1 MITDKWTGCY
11 RHGWGQELVPEA
23 FAHPAKVSFSLAE
36 RIYQHVIAEGWAG
49 PGTIVI
55 DPFSGIGGFAYH
67 ALKAGMHF
75 RGLEL
80 EPKFVDLAA
89 QNIALWNAHYA
100 GRFARW
106 GSARVL
112 QGDSRR
118 LLEVLAENG
127 INLVVS
133 SPPYAN
139 VELNDSQR
147 WAQDSDF
154 KLERPQTYHLAVSS
168 PPFLQ
173 TSGGTNV
180 TSENGPLSD
189 PSLIERHAA
198 GNAAAHGYGES
209 DANIA
214 NLPEGDAPALAVSS
228 PPYEENDQRG
238 GHTQVSIEKHITTH
252 GYGETYGNIGNDSGN
267 TFWSAALE
275 IVQQTYAVLAP
286 GGHAVWVCK
295 RYVRNGKIIEFS
307 QQWAALC
314 ESVGFRVMHWHRAM
328 LTEDH
333 GTQAAMDGNHKRR
346 TKARKSFFR
355 RLAESKGSPA
365 IDWEDVICMVKS

>member
-1 MITDKWTGCY
+1 
-11 RHGWGQELVPEA
+11 
-23 FAHPAKVSFSLAE
+23 LAE

-75 RGLEL
+75 HGVEL

-89 QNIALWNAHYA
+89 KNIALWNTRYA

-118 LLEVLAENG
+118 LLEVLAEAG
-127 INLVVS
+127 IRLVMS
-133 SPPYAN
+133 SPPFRDSLLTTDKKFMAQ
-139 VELNDSQR
+139 VEKDKRNGSRLQPGLGDYGDTLGQLGSLP
-147 WAQDSDF
+147 AG
-154 KLERPQTYHLAVSS
+154 EPPALAVSS

-173 TSGGTNV
+173 TSGGTNA
-180 TSENGPLSD
+180 TSEIGPLSD

-209 DANIA
+209 AGNIA

-228 PPYEENDQRG
+228 PPFEDTLNNAKMKVPHDSTG
-238 GHTQVSIEKHITTH
+238 NFTTD
-252 GYGETYGNIGNDSGN
+252 YGQHPDNIGNDSGP
-267 TFWSAALE
+267 TFWSAAHE
-275 IVQQTYAVLAP
+275 IVSQTYAVLAP

-355 RLAESKGSPA
+355 RLTESKGSPA
-365 IDWEDVICMVKS
+365 IDWEDVICMVKA